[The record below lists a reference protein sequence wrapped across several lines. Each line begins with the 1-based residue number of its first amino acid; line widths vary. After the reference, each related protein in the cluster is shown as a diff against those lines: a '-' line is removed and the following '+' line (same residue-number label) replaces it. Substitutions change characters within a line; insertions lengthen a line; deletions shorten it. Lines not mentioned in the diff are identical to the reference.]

1 MTSRERDDVRAIE
14 VYLANLP
21 EDQRVALEHL
31 RRTIAKA
38 APAATEAISYGVP
51 AFKLHGRPLV
61 SYGAGKA
68 HCAFYLMSTGVMDA
82 HHAELRGYQLGKG
95 SIRFQPD
102 SLLPEALVRTLVAA
116 RIAELEASS

>member
-14 VYLANLP
+14 AYLANLP

-82 HHAELRGYQLGKG
+82 HLAELRGYQLGKG
-95 SIRFQPD
+95 SIRFQSD
-102 SLLPEALVRTLVAA
+102 SPLPEALVRTLVAA

>member
-1 MTSRERDDVRAIE
+1 MTSRERDDVKAIE

-82 HHAELRGYQLGKG
+82 HLAELRGYQLGKG
-95 SIRFQPD
+95 SIRFQSD
-102 SLLPEALVRTLVAA
+102 SPLPEALVRTLVAA